1 MPKRPEIKTTEF
13 AKALDIEPSA
23 IIAFEPQLFGTAS
36 NNGQMIA
43 EISAS
48 HKVNEQFLEIAR
60 QVTGRAEQRAKKRSM
75 FDLSRLR
82 KRA

>member
-1 MPKRPEIKTTEF
+1 V
-13 AKALDIEPSA
+13 
-23 IIAFEPQLFGTAS
+23 IAFEPQLFGTAS

-48 HKVNEQFLEIAR
+48 HRVNEQFLDIAR
-60 QVTGRAEQRAKKRSM
+60 QVTGRAEARTTKKS
-75 FDLSRLR
+75 FNPFARLR